1 MSSHALDTGIGVAV
15 PSASTVTKVARF
27 VLVLAL
33 IPVAGLYLL
42 PRVVNLVAT
51 PYRLDSAVVYADR
64 YNPALNRIVEHEA
77 VTLAAF
83 DALDRMDAALAEVR
97 ATDARVSG
105 ELTTLIG
112 QITGDLQ
119 ATLDSAG
126 GNVTGLV
133 GSLDSLTGRLRAL
146 NAPVYA
152 AGAAVAAD
160 RAALARI
167 LAEARATARKVHS
180 ARMSADRSAS
190 NVSGS

>member
-1 MSSHALDTGIGVAV
+1 MSSHALDSGIAKPG
-15 PSASTVTKVARF
+15 ASTVTKLARF
-27 VLVLAL
+27 VLILAL

-42 PRVVNLVAT
+42 PRVFNLVAT

-64 YNPALNRIVEHEA
+64 YNPALNQIVKHEA

-83 DALDRMDAALAEVR
+83 DALDRMDAALADVR

-105 ELTTLIG
+105 ELNTLIA

-119 ATLDSAG
+119 ATLDGAG

-133 GSLDSLTGRLRAL
+133 GSLNALTGHLRAL
-146 NAPVYA
+146 NSPINA

-167 LAEARATARKVHS
+167 LAEARATARKVHR
-180 ARMSADRSAS
+180 ARMAADESAS